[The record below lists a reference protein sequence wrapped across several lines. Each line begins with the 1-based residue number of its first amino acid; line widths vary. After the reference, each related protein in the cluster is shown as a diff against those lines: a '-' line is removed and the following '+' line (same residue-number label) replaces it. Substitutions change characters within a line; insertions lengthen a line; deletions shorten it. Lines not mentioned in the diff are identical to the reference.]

1 MLIKWNIKENIL
13 KNIYSLI
20 YGIFGC
26 LGFIC
31 LFNWFAIVSFHEIN
45 KYPHRYPMYI
55 TLGMV
60 SLIVCIVTFILNIKT
75 LMKEKNR
82 IKYIL
87 LESLVTLIIFIL
99 FFFILEFIDEK
110 IQIIMLS

>member
-1 MLIKWNIKENIL
+1 MVTKWNIKEIIL

-31 LFNWFAIVSFHEIN
+31 LFNWFAIVSFHEIS
-45 KYPHRYPMYI
+45 KYPHRYSMYI
-55 TLGMV
+55 ALGMI
-60 SLIVCIVTFILNIKT
+60 SLIVCIVTFIWNIKT

-87 LESLVTLIIFIL
+87 LESLFTVIIFFL
-99 FFFILEFIDEK
+99 FFFIFGFIDAK
-110 IQIIMLS
+110 I